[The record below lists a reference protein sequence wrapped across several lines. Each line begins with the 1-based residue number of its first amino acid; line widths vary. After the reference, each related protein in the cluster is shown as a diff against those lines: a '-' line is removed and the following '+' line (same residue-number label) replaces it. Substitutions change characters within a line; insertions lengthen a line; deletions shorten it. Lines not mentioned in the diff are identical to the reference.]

1 LASDDTLQSL
11 PSASNDTLQSP
22 TSASNGTLQGKH
34 DVAQA
39 PADAL
44 RNSSSGYG
52 HQAPIYPVARDKVA
66 VEGKL
71 QHGK

>member
-1 LASDDTLQSL
+1 M
-11 PSASNDTLQSP
+11 
-22 TSASNGTLQGKH
+22 ASNGTLQGKH

-71 QHGK
+71 QHGE